1 MCVRLALTPP
11 RLLPLVL
18 LIGAATWSAGWS
30 TFDRRTSSDRLCSSL
45 RVATHHADLR
55 LSTAYDRD
63 VPPYI
68 VGEAVRSA
76 LRSDRG
82 VCFDFT
88 TDRYATDQTHD
99 GRGRSV
105 SVVKIEG
112 KGTTQFLNAKF
123 SQSVPSAATAANRG
137 FVYETAYLTPK
148 GRVNDVLLVVAT
160 PGENGLVDEAFLVTS
175 PGNSGSTLYDQ
186 LSPFVFPMDQV
197 KLIDC
202 SPSNKSIRTTVLT
215 LACSKLRDA
224 TTSFNKNILLDVL
237 AEAGKKSF
245 EDFELP
251 SPGECIHCRVGTDDS
266 ADVFIMQHTFL
277 PQESCRG
284 YTLIFQEDLSN
295 PDLLA
300 DRVWDNLTAEDN
312 DKGPV
317 GLGGLEFESLR
328 VESGSPGFGTEYT
341 GDGSKKSED
350 AFDEQE
356 SSSSYYANANPME
369 LHLGKLVDVDKG
381 CYQGQEGIAAVMKNK
396 RGPARQLYQV
406 AFYDSENDFDGSS
419 SGFGMLTIDNEK
431 LAGFQEI
438 TKNAATA
445 ENDTRQPRPGDK
457 LYVLGSN
464 ESIEVG
470 RITSAGEP
478 NGSGDAKTLAL
489 ALVKR
494 PGPILKAITEQDLDL
509 PMWWEDEDKSDDQ
522 TERNPVS
529 REDAGSGI
537 LNPPPLDQLHNLEVV
552 IGGSF
557 TVGRLLAVPSRR
569 YEYKSNGDVASL
581 LDYEKLGRV
590 VNTEEGGSPGYF
602 QYNADDRAENDA
614 TIDVQDIDVQDD
626 DVLDEE
632 LSTIEEETERAAAE
646 MEAALAEVKRKEEK
660 MKMRKCFNFSHN
672 P

>member
-1 MCVRLALTPP
+1 MTR
-11 RLLPLVL
+11 
-18 LIGAATWSAGWS
+18 I
-30 TFDRRTSSDRLCSSL
+30 
-45 RVATHHADLR
+45 
-55 LSTAYDRD
+55 

-88 TDRYATDQTHD
+88 TDRYASNQAHD
-99 GRGRSV
+99 GLGRSV

-123 SQSVPSAATAANRG
+123 SQSVPAKDRSFA
-137 FVYETAYLTPK
+137 YKTAYLTPK

-160 PGENGLVDEAFLVTS
+160 PDENGLVNEAFLVTS

-202 SPSNKSIRTTVLT
+202 SPSNESIQTTVIT
-215 LACSKLRDA
+215 LACSKIHDA
-224 TTSFNKNILLDVL
+224 RTSFNKNVVLDVL
-237 AEAGKKSF
+237 AEAGNKPF

-251 SPGECIHCRVGTDDS
+251 SLGECIHFKAGTDDS
-266 ADVFIMQHTFL
+266 TDLFILQHTFL

-284 YTLIFQEDLSN
+284 YTIILQEDLSN
-295 PDLLA
+295 PNPLA

-317 GLGGLEFESLR
+317 GLGALEFESLR

-350 AFDEQE
+350 GFDQQE
-356 SSSSYYANANPME
+356 SSSSNYHAKANPME
-369 LHLGKLVDVDKG
+369 LHLGNLIDIEKG
-381 CYQGQEGIAAVMKNK
+381 CYQGQEGIAAVLKNK

-419 SGFGMLTIDNEK
+419 SGFGMLTIDNDK

-438 TKNAATA
+438 AKNAATI
-445 ENDTRQPRPGDK
+445 ENDTRQPRAGDK

-470 RITSAGEP
+470 RITSASEP

-494 PGPILKAITEQDLDL
+494 PGPILKAITEQNLDL
-509 PMWWEDEDKSDDQ
+509 PMWWEDEDDGEDP
-522 TERNPVS
+522 TERNLGS
-529 REDAGSGI
+529 RREDAGSGI
-537 LNPPPLDQLHNLEVV
+537 LKPPPLDQLHNLEVV
-552 IGGSF
+552 IGGSY

-602 QYNADDRAENDA
+602 QYNFDDRAEDD
-614 TIDVQDIDVQDD
+614 TSIIEVQDD
-626 DVLDEE
+626 DMLDEE
-632 LSTIEEETERAAAE
+632 MSTIEEEAERAAAE
-646 MEAALAEVKRKEEK
+646 MEAALEEVKRKEEK
-660 MKMRKCFNFSHN
+660 MKMLKAKAEAAMAKRQKKQEGTKPVDDEAEAQRKEEKMARLKAQAEAAMARRRKKHS
-672 P
+672 